1 MADTNNNE
9 EQQQSKAKELIYSS
23 AGSQVVDPNSFLLP
37 TMGDYYLG
45 AIDDTYLKKI
55 NAQIEGKDESK
66 LTEEDA
72 KKAAYYTEEP
82 PYLELG
88 SFNGVNCVDAT
99 ISVTQDDIDIGL
111 TTGDTICIN
120 VNSLTGDKDG
130 TTVNNIKKKLETEE
144 AKVEHFEFNL
154 LGIEALQ
161 PPKWCLET
169 NIDKSALPTVVKQV
183 SEIKN
188 DASYV
193 YVKGLHDN
201 SETLTFIRVGNS
213 WREIIDNPNDTKSFR
228 WCLFGGCDE
237 YEKAQKAANKIK
249 DLIDKAG
256 GKVRLIIDNLPANK
270 ISTKVNYPSSYFQ
283 EQVDLEQFLLNYID
297 NTTKP
302 YNVPYACGYYRCK
315 VEPTTLM
322 TGSAYVKI
330 NGNWI
335 NLAKAALCDEE
346 TGSKFNTEYVGTHS
360 DIFNL
365 NRYDPTN
372 YYYADAF
379 FKTAESLD
387 DRKKIQQEIF
397 GLDFTNLRK
406 WTVTIG
412 DITLFVPPTNITV
425 VSTTENKSMP
435 LLRAKGSM
443 SKSGYRTNRTL
454 NISIYFNEARGIN
467 GYEYITKTPNGD
479 KITYHLNSLR
489 ALISQ
494 FKFTPFLPI
503 ENEYINETLGIDAIV
518 VTNLSISNVPGY
530 PKTIRAE
537 FTCREFDYS
546 TYIPEIFN
554 TDVAQDRYCNFF
566 SLAFNWATMRYYYQR
581 PLINGNEIQKQNY
594 EFNSFEFNREVLK
607 NRTLLIPME
616 FLDPSIEFYIAD
628 ESCLDEMLAAKT
640 EMTKM
645 AKQNIKID
653 NKEKENFKNI
663 SFINKAI
670 QSAASNYVFQS
681 ELELL
686 NSMNISSTVINM
698 GVKYPVLDSGH
709 ILEQGIEA
717 DVLTHLNN
725 ALDVIKTELQKVN
738 NNTSSNIVSSIRFCS
753 YKEKIN
759 DGNYKAYYGLTVVLD
774 AEELEEVAKDSAKY
788 LNLPEDEIL
797 QNDTII
803 IPISVNIHKNDDS
816 TYEFE
821 KGSFTLDTNIP
832 DMQMLAFASQY
843 NAHENADYNVA
854 NYLDVSDLKFRKY
867 NTGLVRIKSYSVSLS
882 NHISNIN
889 LKDVSG
895 SAPQYLGGE
904 DTMISLVIE
913 TTNEETIRTLSLL
926 PQLSAMYAR
935 KYHSVLPCWTLKV
948 DSEITKFLGVF
959 EVMIENVRT
968 TIDSSSMPVHTLVM
982 DLRSVDRTYRN
993 REALRRLS
1001 TLDNSGE
1008 LYTEQYQN
1016 TQLRNYFQIQSIL
1029 AKAELYP
1036 DLELPTIEEMKKVG
1050 YEFIRYK
1057 FQDERVYVDPDFY
1070 FIYPNTLSSQIIREA
1085 LINSGQATKDMETV
1099 FKDSTGAE
1107 ITVKQE
1113 AKKGYIVTSE
1123 NEIAQNQSKLAKEK
1137 LDAKYKQQAKDT
1149 PENLIKKNNGFSAQ
1163 EQVGG
1168 LQNKW
1173 TICKEIKAAFL
1184 EENYKKEYDAYIDK
1198 CRMLQVNP
1206 DFYVD
1211 NDTLPVDTIT
1221 NPINTNQTN
1230 NASSTNNDIDS
1241 NSNNNVTST
1250 QANNTYADNKDN
1262 ASNTNNANT
1271 DNQTNNANDTT
1282 NKNVSFVEGKYVY
1295 ASLANARK
1303 ASNEIEY
1310 YLSNVYINETVN
1322 DTLYADSEDVTDLKE
1337 NVDSTVDVVSATN
1350 ISGAT
1355 ATLPENEQTQLKK
1368 VWYENS
1374 MIEDTQNRISNVVKK
1389 FLSDEPIQNIFNL
1402 LNIDISDNFI
1412 SIVCDMFYAA
1422 ACGCTGEK
1430 EYSNKEKST
1439 NWRPNPSFI
1448 GIKVNTVQDIS
1459 GTEVI
1464 TSKSVLTRSTQGL
1477 TEKEI
1482 KAIKAEEEKRK
1493 SEAKIES
1500 IDDGVQ
1506 NAIQFGM
1513 YGIKQYTREEYAK
1526 LTKENV
1532 VNPWNTNDTVN
1543 TSRYLIDPY
1552 YRYNTVETIETYK
1565 KGCITNPE
1573 YATAAFFRIVLY
1585 WLKRLIDIQAIP
1597 NIVTDILRKS
1607 TKNEILIEQIQSQN
1621 GVTPTGS
1628 MNLIQYADFFNKN
1641 IYAIDAG
1648 KIWTAIVLALT
1659 DGSED
1664 ILNRINARHYDGLNG
1679 YIQGCAQTG
1688 SSIDT
1693 QDKQSLAIR
1702 KTILALIGLKRITDF
1717 DAIGVNQNDPASHFK
1732 RKIMEQIYIESAEDP
1747 TIFIPHSCH
1756 DMIVNDA
1763 RGRMLR
1769 AFPTF
1774 YMMFIDEGRQIG
1786 KWKLHDNFYNNMS
1799 IIDMQIVKSRKL
1811 AADTA
1816 TITMSNFYQS
1826 FTTNGTDTNNLEPA
1840 NFDDVVTS
1848 IFSPRAEFEKEE
1860 EKLKNQNVGAT
1871 IRLRAGARIHIRMG
1885 YGSNANML
1893 PVVFNGVI
1901 AEANALDAVQ
1911 IIAQGDGIEL
1921 MNSIMEDDEAH
1932 NIKKQDSV
1940 PILHSWDNKDT
1951 PKSIMNSILTT
1962 HGGMLADYFKD
1973 GVFDE
1978 GYFAG
1983 LINTNPYGIAHFG
1996 DKDYTT
2002 IIKSGEPTQN
2012 IFEAGSKP
2020 AWGDENSITNQYES
2034 DDVPYITFEVLNKT
2048 VWDIANICRSTTPDY
2063 ICAVTPFD
2071 FRSTLFIGAP
2081 RYYYAYSY
2089 SMENGTVQEKR
2100 KPFQQ
2105 YHLYTSHCDI
2115 ISNGITASSRDM
2127 KTVALGLYEIAESL
2141 NIKCQKRVGPIYAD
2155 ADIFPEFQKSMVVD
2169 TQLYG
2174 KGLPIVG
2181 FFTNTLTND
2190 LMDNVITTESRNHEN
2205 IAWRMTASALK
2216 DSMKDMYCGDLVI
2229 LGDPSIKPHD
2239 RMYVDDA
2246 YTGITGQCLAKEVV
2260 HSFSIN
2266 QGFITTVS
2274 PDLIGVVDDPY
2285 EIAIQNT
2292 FSGSCQIACAG
2303 IGVISYLTICKLI
2316 GRAITIDDV
2325 KNIMLPKQIREYMKT
2340 PTAIKATTAAAR
2352 TAKSISTAMQ
2362 GIKGLKGLA
2371 SLGQAGLALAGRA
2384 ALGMLSCTGFGL
2396 GFALLGT
2403 YATLTLKRYMKN
2415 LQAMQIFP
2423 LKRYGIPMTAG
2434 VEGSQG
2440 FVYGSPSYYKQGM
2453 MTQLCSTLFGPSD
2466 SELGGFVKGIFI
2478 DEEIQQIAAKNQR
2491 DLAITD
2497 FEDTNSRS
2505 EKQFTGFMKGIIKT
2519 QQDFPTDYRTMQLTQ
2534 LATSQKAQTIAYNK
2548 YAILDTDKFQNSPKL
2563 KNNNFISED
2572 NRIKPYI
2579 DEQFFQIIHEV
2590 PALNKGKRV
2599 QTQTLI
2605 INGRERYVKS
2615 IIYATKKNKYI
2626 YDIAMLNPNA
2636 INILFEIL
2644 RRTKNLMPSANSSD
2658 PYEDYETTK
2667 KSFVILKSA
2676 LRVGDTDTRAA
2687 TGFLF
2692 VLEGQGSTIEPLKN
2706 ATKSFYQELKD
2717 EAQNNSLYNPNL
2729 FEYKEYT
2736 DTNEI
2741 SYSIWMPA
2749 EINSGTIEEQKE
2761 TPTSEDEK
2769 AIQAQKE
2776 AQS

>member
-9 EQQQSKAKELIYSS
+9 EQQQSKSKELIYSS

-144 AKVEHFEFNL
+144 AKVAHFEFNL

-256 GKVRLIIDNLPANK
+256 GKVRLIIDNLPADK

-412 DITLFVPPTNITV
+412 DVTLFVPPTNITV

-518 VTNLSISNVPGY
+518 VTNLSISNIAGY
-530 PKTIRAE
+530 PKTIRVE

-663 SFINKAI
+663 SFINKAV

-709 ILEQGIEA
+709 ILEQDIEA
-717 DVLTHLNN
+717 DILTHLNN
-725 ALDVIKTELQKVN
+725 ALDAIKTELQKVN
-738 NNTSSNIVSSIRFCS
+738 NNASSSIVSSIRFCS
-753 YKEKIN
+753 YKEKIDDN
-759 DGNYKAYYGLTVVLD
+759 NYKAYYGLNVVLD

-803 IPISVNIHKNDDS
+803 IPISVNIHKNDDGI
-816 TYEFE
+816 YEFE
-821 KGSFTLDTNIP
+821 KGSFTLDTNTP
-832 DMQMLAFASQY
+832 DMQMLTFASQY
-843 NAHENADYNVA
+843 NAHENADYNVS

-867 NTGLVRIKSYSVSLS
+867 NTGLVRIKSYSISLS

-1107 ITVKQE
+1107 ITVKQQ
-1113 AKKGYIVTSE
+1113 AKKGYVVTNE

-1137 LDAKYKQQAKDT
+1137 LDAKYKQNSKDT
-1149 PENLIKKNNGFSAQ
+1149 PENLIKKNNNMSQ
-1163 EQVGG
+1163 EEQIGE
-1168 LQNKW
+1168 LQNRW
-1173 TICKEIKAAFL
+1173 TICKDIKVAFL
-1184 EENYKKEYDAYIDK
+1184 EEKYKKEYDAFIDK
-1198 CRMLQVNP
+1198 CRMLQVSP

-1211 NDTLPVDTIT
+1211 NNTLPVE
-1221 NPINTNQTN
+1221 NNSSNINNTTVTN
-1230 NASSTNNDIDS
+1230 NEDNTINS
-1241 NSNNNVTST
+1241 NSSNNVTST
-1250 QANNTYADNKDN
+1250 QANNTYADSKTKQN
-1262 ASNTNNANT
+1262 SNTST
-1271 DNQTNNANDTT
+1271 NQSVTT
-1282 NKNVSFVEGKYVY
+1282 TSSNENKTPDKNISFVEGKYVY

-1310 YLSNVYINETVN
+1310 YLSNTYINETVN
-1322 DTLYADSEDVTDLKE
+1322 ETVFAESSTIKDIKEDV
-1337 NVDSTVDVVSATN
+1337 
-1350 ISGAT
+1350 
-1355 ATLPENEQTQLKK
+1355 EQTQTQIDSIMATSGVPNYISAEAQEKK
-1368 VWYENS
+1368 QENIKRWYEEECINE
-1374 MIEDTQNRISNVVKK
+1374 IKKRISNVIKK
-1389 FLSDEPIQNIFNL
+1389 FLSDEPIKNIFNL
-1402 LNIDISDNFI
+1402 LNINISDEFI
-1412 SIVCDMFYAA
+1412 SVTTDMFYAA
-1422 ACGCTGEK
+1422 ACGATGEK

-1448 GIKVNTVQDIS
+1448 GIKIGTAQDTSGKDIVTNVN
-1459 GTEVI
+1459 
-1464 TSKSVLTRSTQGL
+1464 
-1477 TEKEI
+1477 
-1482 KAIKAEEEKRK
+1482 
-1493 SEAKIES
+1493 
-1500 IDDGVQ
+1500 DGVQ
-1506 NAIQFGM
+1506 NAIEFSM
-1513 YGIKQYTREEYAK
+1513 YDIKQYTREEYAN
-1526 LTKENV
+1526 LTKENII
-1532 VNPWNTNDTVN
+1532 NPWDTNDTVN

-1552 YRYNTVETIETYK
+1552 YRYNTVEAIETYK
-1565 KGCITNPE
+1565 KGCITNPD
-1573 YATAAFFRIVLY
+1573 YATAAFFRICLY
-1585 WLKRLIDIQAIP
+1585 WLKRLIDMQAIP
-1597 NIVTDILRKS
+1597 ALTSDILRKS
-1607 TKNEILIEQIQSQN
+1607 TQNEIFIEIAQAQAR
-1621 GVTPTGS
+1621 VAPTGS
-1628 MNLIQYADFFNKN
+1628 QNLTNYMNFFNKN
-1641 IYAIDAG
+1641 LYALDAG
-1648 KIWTAIVLALT
+1648 KLWTAIILALT
-1659 DGSED
+1659 DGSNN
-1664 ILNRINARHYDGLNG
+1664 ILDRINKRHYDGLNG
-1679 YIQGCAQTG
+1679 YIQGCSQPS

-1693 QDKQSLAIR
+1693 EDRNGLTVR
-1702 KTILALIGLKRITDF
+1702 KTVLALIGLKRITDF
-1717 DAIGVNQNDPASHFK
+1717 DAIGVNQSDAACVNK
-1732 RKIMEQIYIESAEDP
+1732 RNLMEQIYIESAEDP

-1786 KWKLHDNFYNNMS
+1786 KWRLHDNFYNNMS

-1826 FTTNGTDTNNLEPA
+1826 FTTSGTDTNNLEPA

-1848 IFSPRAEFEKEE
+1848 IFSPREEFEKEE
-1860 EKLKNQNVGAT
+1860 SKLKNQNVGAT

-1893 PVVFNGVI
+1893 PAVFNGVI
-1901 AEANALDAVQ
+1901 AEANALDTVQ
-1911 IIAQGDGIEL
+1911 IIAQGDGVEL
-1921 MNSIMEDDEAH
+1921 MNPIMEDDEAH
-1932 NIKKQDSV
+1932 EIENKDDFF
-1940 PILHSWDNKDT
+1940 PGSWDNKDT
-1951 PKSIMNSILTT
+1951 PKNIMNAILTT
-1962 HGGMLADYFKD
+1962 HGGFLADYLKD
-1973 GVFDE
+1973 GIGDE

-2190 LMDNVITTESRNHEN
+2190 LMDNVVTTESRNHEN

-2274 PDLIGVVDDPY
+2274 PDLIGVVDDPF
-2285 EIAIQNT
+2285 EITIQNS
-2292 FSGSCQIACAG
+2292 FSIPCQIACAG
-2303 IGVISYLTICKLI
+2303 IGILAYGAINKLI

-2325 KNIMLPKQIREYMKT
+2325 KNIMLPKQIRDYMKT
-2340 PTAIKATTAAAR
+2340 PTAIKATTAAAK

-2384 ALGMLSCTGFGL
+2384 ALGILSCTGFGL

-2453 MTQLCSTLFGPSD
+2453 MTELCSKLFGPSD
-2466 SELGGFVKGIFI
+2466 SELGSFVKGIFI
-2478 DEEIQQIAAKNQR
+2478 DEEIQQIAVKNQR

-2497 FEDTNSRS
+2497 FDDANSRS

-2548 YAILDTDKFQNSPKL
+2548 YAILDTDKFQNNPKL

-2658 PYEDYETTK
+2658 PYENYETTK

-2706 ATKSFYQELKD
+2706 ATKAFYQELKD

>member
-1 MADTNNNE
+1 MADTDITTNNNE
-9 EQQQSKAKELIYSS
+9 EEQQSKAKKLIYSNS
-23 AGSQVVDPNSFLLP
+23 NIVDPDNFLLP

-45 AIDDTYLKKI
+45 AIDDTYLKRI
-55 NAQIEGKDESK
+55 NAQIESKDENK

-88 SFNGVNCVDAT
+88 NFNGVNCVEAN
-99 ISVTQDDIDIGL
+99 ISVTQDDIDTGL

-120 VNSLTGDKDG
+120 VNSLTGDKNEIAI
-130 TTVNNIKKKLETEE
+130 NNIKKRLETEE
-144 AKVEHFEFNL
+144 AKVEHFEFKL

-169 NIDKSALPTVVKQV
+169 NVDKSTLPTVVKQV

-188 DASYV
+188 DANYV
-193 YVKGLHDN
+193 YVKGLHDD
-201 SETLTFIRVGNS
+201 SETLTFIRIGNS
-213 WREIIDNPNDTKSFR
+213 WREIISNSSDEKSFR
-228 WCLFGGCDE
+228 WCLFGGSDE
-237 YEKAQKAANKIK
+237 YEKAQKASNKIK

-256 GKVRLIIDNLPANK
+256 GKVRLIIDNLPANE
-270 ISTKVNYPSSYFQ
+270 ISIKANYPSSYFQ

-302 YNVPYACGYYRCK
+302 YNVPYTCGYYRCK

-412 DITLFVPPTNITV
+412 DVTLFVPPTNITV

-443 SKSGYRTNRTL
+443 SKTGYRTNRTL

-518 VTNLSISNVPGY
+518 VTNLSISSIAGY

-554 TDVAQDRYCNFF
+554 TDIAKDRYCNFF

-594 EFNSFEFNREVLK
+594 EFNSFKFNREVLK

-663 SFINKAI
+663 SFINKAV

-686 NSMNISSTVINM
+686 NSMDINSTVINM
-698 GVKYPVLDSGH
+698 GVKYPALDSGH

-753 YKEKIN
+753 YKEKIDDN
-759 DGNYKAYYGLTVVLD
+759 NYKAYYGLNVVLD

-803 IPISVNIHKNDDS
+803 IPISINIHKNDDGI
-816 TYEFE
+816 YEFE
-821 KGSFTLDTNIP
+821 KGSFTLDTNTP
-832 DMQMLAFASQY
+832 DMQMLTFASQY
-843 NAHENADYNVA
+843 NAHENADYNVS

-867 NTGLVRIKSYSVSLS
+867 NTGLVRIKSYSISLS

-968 TIDSSSMPVHTLVM
+968 TIDSSSMPIHTLVM

-1107 ITVKQE
+1107 ITVKQQ
-1113 AKKGYIVTSE
+1113 AKKGYVVTNE

-1173 TICKEIKAAFL
+1173 TICKDIKAAFL

-1211 NDTLPVDTIT
+1211 NDTFPVDTTT
-1221 NPINTNQTN
+1221 NTANVNQTN
-1230 NASSTNNDIDS
+1230 SVSSNNDVDS
-1241 NSNNNVTST
+1241 NSSNNVTST
-1250 QANNTYADNKDN
+1250 QANNTYADNTT
-1262 ASNTNNANT
+1262 SNNTSNQSTTTNNSNNNT
-1271 DNQTNNANDTT
+1271 TD

-1310 YLSNVYINETVN
+1310 YLANTYINETVN
-1322 DTLYADSEDVTDLKE
+1322 DTLYGSSSEVEEIKQ
-1337 NVDSTVDVVSATN
+1337 NVDDAVNTTN
-1350 ISGAT
+1350 ALITTTGA
-1355 ATLPENEQTQLKK
+1355 PVIINQEENQKA
-1368 VWYENS
+1368 WYENAI
-1374 MIEDTQNRISNVVKK
+1374 IEETKNKIANVIKK

-1402 LNIDISDNFI
+1402 LNIDISNDFI
-1412 SIVCDMFYAA
+1412 SVVCDMFYAA

-1430 EYSNKEKST
+1430 EYSSKDKSS

-1448 GIKVNTVQDIS
+1448 GIDVRTAQDVS
-1459 GTEVI
+1459 GKDEV
-1464 TSKSVLTRSTQGL
+1464 T
-1477 TEKEI
+1477 
-1482 KAIKAEEEKRK
+1482 
-1493 SEAKIES
+1493 S
-1500 IDDGVQ
+1500 IDNGVQ
-1506 NAIQFGM
+1506 NAIEFGM
-1513 YGIKQYTREEYAK
+1513 YDIKQYTREEYAK

-1552 YRYNTVETIETYK
+1552 YRYNTVEAIEIYK

-1585 WLKRLIDIQAIP
+1585 WLKRLIDMQAIP

-1607 TKNEILIEQIQSQN
+1607 TKNEILIEQTQAQM

-1628 MNLIQYADFFNKN
+1628 YNLIQYADFFNKN
-1641 IYAIDAG
+1641 VYVYAIDAG

-1679 YIQGCAQTG
+1679 YIQGCSQAG

-1763 RGRMLR
+1763 RGRRLR

-1786 KWKLHDNFYNNMS
+1786 KWRLHDNFYNNMS

-1826 FTTNGTDTNNLEPA
+1826 FTTSGTDTNNLEPA

-1848 IFSPRAEFEKEE
+1848 IFSPREEFEKEE
-1860 EKLKNQNVGAT
+1860 SKLKNQNVGAT

-1901 AEANALDAVQ
+1901 AEANALDTVQ
-1911 IIAQGDGIEL
+1911 IIAQGDGVEL
-1921 MNSIMEDDEAH
+1921 MNPIMEDDEAH

-1973 GVFDE
+1973 GVYE

-2115 ISNGITASSRDM
+2115 ISNGIAASSRDI

-2174 KGLPIVG
+2174 KGFPIVG

-2190 LMDNVITTESRNHEN
+2190 LMDNVVTTESRNHEK

-2274 PDLIGVVDDPY
+2274 PDLIGVVDDPF
-2285 EIAIQNT
+2285 EITIQNS
-2292 FSGSCQIACAG
+2292 FSIPCQIACAG
-2303 IGVISYLTICKLI
+2303 IGILAYGAINKLI

-2325 KNIMLPKQIREYMKT
+2325 KNIMLPKQIRDYMKT
-2340 PTAIKATTAAAR
+2340 PTAIKATTAAAK

-2384 ALGMLSCTGFGL
+2384 ALGILSCTGFGL

-2466 SELGGFVKGIFI
+2466 SELGSFVKGIFI

-2497 FEDTNSRS
+2497 FDDANSRS

-2658 PYEDYETTK
+2658 PYENYETTK

-2706 ATKSFYQELKD
+2706 ATKAFYQELKD
-2717 EAQNNSLYNPNL
+2717 EAKNNSLYNPNL

-2741 SYSIWMPA
+2741 SYSVWMPA
-2749 EINSGTIEEQKE
+2749 EINSGIIEEQKE
-2761 TPTSEDEK
+2761 TPTAEDEK
-2769 AIQAQKE
+2769 VIQAQKE